1 MCIKDIQDCFIN
13 VQFGFAKYFK
23 FKRDGIQVCM
33 KVVSLGN
40 IERTNIQVPIEKSE
54 AVLTSQQISGRVV
67 KIKHTQLH

>member
-23 FKRDGIQVCM
+23 FKRDGIQVCI

-40 IERTNIQVPIEKSE
+40 IERTNI
-54 AVLTSQQISGRVV
+54 
-67 KIKHTQLH
+67 

>member
-1 MCIKDIQDCFIN
+1 MKLSIIGYLAYSLQLKFGAKVTLMCIKDIQDCFIN

-40 IERTNIQVPIEKSE
+40 IERTNI
-54 AVLTSQQISGRVV
+54 
-67 KIKHTQLH
+67 